1 MWDFF
6 SRRQCDELIVILYV
20 AFRISSGPQES
31 QIVRFDSV
39 YSLQTTGKQSSML
52 KHDGVVGFLF
62 NPFASFEISIIDIF
76 IAHLHTT

>member
-31 QIVRFDSV
+31 
-39 YSLQTTGKQSSML
+39 
-52 KHDGVVGFLF
+52 
-62 NPFASFEISIIDIF
+62 
-76 IAHLHTT
+76 